1 VKRLFKNGRV
11 VDPASGTDAVQDILV
26 EDGRILEI
34 GKIDGVS
41 EKNGDQVLDM
51 SRLVVCP
58 GFIDMHVHFREPGQE
73 WKETVATGAAA
84 AAAGGFT
91 AVACMPNTVPV
102 MDNRS
107 MVEFVQARAKEAG
120 LSRVWPIGAVTKGQN
135 GKELAE
141 IGDMNEGGA
150 VAFSDDGRPIRS
162 SQIMR
167 MALEYS
173 RIFNVPVIDHCED
186 TDLVGNGVVHEGWV
200 SSRLG
205 FKGWPGVAEDIMVGR
220 NILLSEYTGGHV
232 HIAHMSTGRSAQLV
246 REAKTRGSRVTC
258 EVTPHHLVLDHE
270 AVLQFDTNAKMNPP
284 LRAGNDTEALKAAL
298 ADGTVDA
305 IATDHAPHHC
315 DEKCVEFSR
324 APFGIV
330 GLETAVSICLDRLV
344 SKNVISLDRLVS
356 LFTTGP
362 AGVLGVDRGKIAVGM
377 EADLT
382 VLDLDREF
390 TIDSADFES
399 KSENS
404 PFLDWKLQG
413 GPVMTVVNG
422 NVIYNRHEGNK
433 GKEA

>member
-1 VKRLFKNGRV
+1 MKRLLKNGRV
-11 VDPASGTDAVQDILV
+11 VDPAGGTDGQRDILI
-26 EDGRILEI
+26 EDGRIAA
-34 GKIDGVS
+34 IDESIEPGRNEVIDLA
-41 EKNGDQVLDM
+41 GLTI
-51 SRLVVCP
+51 CP

-84 AAAGGFT
+84 AASGGFT

-107 MVEFVQARAKEAG
+107 LVEFVRAQGREAG
-120 LSRVWPIGAVTKGQN
+120 MARVWPIGAVTKGQN
-135 GKELAE
+135 GEELAE
-141 IGDMNEGGA
+141 IGDMFEAGA

-173 RIFNVPVIDHCED
+173 KIFDIPVIDHCED
-186 TDLVGNGVVHEGWV
+186 RELVADGVVHEGWV

-232 HIAHMSTGRSAQLV
+232 HIAHMSTARSAQLV
-246 REAKTRGSRVTC
+246 REAKSRGSRVTC

-270 AVLQFDTNAKMNPP
+270 AVMGFDTYTKMNPP
-284 LRAGNDTEALKAAL
+284 LRAAEDLLEGL

-324 APFGIV
+324 APFGVV

-344 SKNVISLDRLVS
+344 HRDIIPLSRMVE

-362 AGVLGVDRGKIAVGM
+362 AGVLGLDKGKIEVGA
-377 EADLT
+377 EADIT
-382 VLDLDREF
+382 VLDLDREV
-390 TIDSADFES
+390 TVDAGEFES

-404 PFLDWKLQG
+404 PFLKWDLRG
-413 GPVMTVVNG
+413 RPVLTMVDG
-422 NVIYNRHEGNK
+422 RIIHDRR
-433 GKEA
+433 

>member
-1 VKRLFKNGRV
+1 VKRLLKNGRV
-11 VDPASGTDAVQDILV
+11 VDPASATDAELDILI
-26 EDGRILEI
+26 EDGHIASMEESI
-34 GKIDGVS
+34 EPGKNEVVDLAG
-41 EKNGDQVLDM
+41 LT
-51 SRLVVCP
+51 VCP

-84 AAAGGFT
+84 AASGGFT

-107 MVEFVQARAKEAG
+107 LVEFVQAQAREAG
-120 LSRVWPIGAVTKGQN
+120 MARVWPIGAVTKGQD

-141 IGDMNEGGA
+141 IGDMTEAGA

-173 RIFNVPVIDHCED
+173 KIFGVPVIDHCED
-186 TDLVGNGVVHEGWV
+186 PELVDGGVVHEGWV

-232 HIAHMSTGRSAQLV
+232 HIAHMSTSRSAPLF
-246 REAKTRGSRVTC
+246 RDSKSRGSRVTC
-258 EVTPHHLVLDHE
+258 DVTPHHLVLDHE
-270 AVLQFDTNAKMNPP
+270 AVMEFDTYTKMNPP
-284 LRAGNDTEALKAAL
+284 LRSAEDLEGLLEGL

-324 APFGIV
+324 APFGVV

-344 SKNVISLDRLVS
+344 HRDVVSLNRMVE

-362 AGVLGVDRGKIAVGM
+362 AGVLGLDKGKLAAGA
-377 EADLT
+377 EADIT
-382 VLDLDREF
+382 VLDLDRAV
-390 TIDSADFES
+390 TVDPDHFES

-404 PFLDWKLQG
+404 PFLRWELKG
-413 GPVMTVVNG
+413 GPVMTMVDG
-422 NVIYNRHEGNK
+422 RIIHDRR
-433 GKEA
+433 

>member
-1 VKRLFKNGRV
+1 MKRLLKNGRV
-11 VDPASGTDAVQDILV
+11 VDPASATDAELDILI
-26 EDGRILEI
+26 EDGKVAALEESI
-34 GKIDGVS
+34 DPGKYEVVDLQG
-41 EKNGDQVLDM
+41 LT
-51 SRLVVCP
+51 VCP

-84 AAAGGFT
+84 AASGGFT

-107 MVEFVQARAKEAG
+107 LVEFVQAQAREAG
-120 LSRVWPIGAVTKGQN
+120 MARVWPIGAVTKGQN
-135 GKELAE
+135 GEQLAE
-141 IGDMNEGGA
+141 IGDMTAAGA
-150 VAFSDDGRPIRS
+150 VAFSDDGKPIRS

-173 RIFNVPVIDHCED
+173 KIFDVAVIDHCED
-186 TDLVGNGVVHEGWV
+186 PDLVGDGVVHEGWV

-205 FKGWPGVAEDIMVGR
+205 FKGWPGVAEDIMVAR
-220 NILLSEYTGGHV
+220 NILLSEYTGGRV
-232 HIAHMSTGRSAQLV
+232 HIAHMSTARSARLV
-246 REAKTRGSRVTC
+246 REAKGRGSRVTC

-270 AVLQFDTNAKMNPP
+270 AVMGFDTYTKMNPP
-284 LRAGNDTEALKAAL
+284 LRAAEDLEGLLEGL

-324 APFGIV
+324 APFGVV

-344 SKNVISLDRLVS
+344 HRDIIPLSRMVE

-362 AGVLGVDRGKIAVGM
+362 AGVLGKDKGSIKVGA

-382 VLDLDREF
+382 VLDLDRAVTVRAE
-390 TIDSADFES
+390 DFES

-404 PFLDWKLQG
+404 PFLKWELKG
-413 GPVMTVVNG
+413 GPVMTMVDG
-422 NVIYNRHEGNK
+422 RIIHDRR
-433 GKEA
+433 